1 MEEARHL
8 RELRVH
14 VWLGHVKE
22 REEVRRF
29 RLRLRAG
36 SLSHLII
43 RERSPTADLDLH
55 LALVRFGLNDG
66 LECGN
71 FTFNQENLLI
81 RRRGREL
88 RREALQVGL
97 LDLLLSVELFL
108 PVISL
113 SVMWRIS
120 MARSLFHVDGRIPP

>member
-1 MEEARHL
+1 MEF
-8 RELRVH
+8 RVH
-14 VWLGHVKE
+14 VWLGHVQE

-29 RLRLRAG
+29 RLRLRARR
-36 SLSHLII
+36 LSHLII
-43 RERSPTADLDLH
+43 HERSPTADLDLH
-55 LALVRFGLNDG
+55 LTLVRFGLDDG

-88 RREALQVGL
+88 RREALQVVL
-97 LDLLLSVELFL
+97 LDPFITEELFL

-113 SVMWRIS
+113 SVMRRIS
-120 MARSLFHVDGRIPP
+120 TGRSLFGLDGRITRCDSFI